1 MLDREAQLRAMLA
14 HDVSRR
20 VDGSMEKASVVKA
33 RVVNV
38 VGLADH
44 MVTPQPAIH
53 FAALLGA
60 ESIELTSDCGHLV
73 TGCELDQFEKIIG
86 SFLGSFLQ

>member
-1 MLDREAQLRAMLA
+1 MADRQAQLRAMLA

-20 VDGSMEKASVVKA
+20 FDGSLEKAASVVRA

-44 MVTPQPAIH
+44 MVTPEPAIQ

-60 ESIELTSDCGHLV
+60 ESIEMTSDCGHLI
-73 TGCELDQFEKIIG
+73 TECELEQFNEIIG
-86 SFLGSFLQ
+86 SFLR